1 MNLKKK
7 EYPRPN
13 IKLKKARGS
22 MEAVTGLFFLFF
34 MAVLLCAEFQRE
46 AYRSASLYME
56 DALAAS
62 NLASAVID
70 IEEYGIS
77 HMVQINDPIQAFERY
92 QNAVKEN
99 LQLNAD
105 WECANLTLI
114 SGPVSI
120 QKYIVYNVEREKI
133 AIYTVNGSGTVQLS
147 EGDLGSV
154 KAPNGMDITNTSVY
168 SEIAFHVN
176 GLFGTQ
182 VQAHKGKLVDIVSDV
197 QVEETKTEELEDEES
212 YERENNT

>member
-77 HMVQINDPIQAFERY
+77 HAIQISDPSQAFERY
-92 QNAVKEN
+92 QNAVKGN
-99 LQLNAD
+99 LQLNES
-105 WECANLTLI
+105 WECTNRTLI
-114 SGPVSI
+114 SGPVSVE
-120 QKYIVYNVEREKI
+120 KYIVYNVDKGKI
-133 AIYTVNGSGTVQLS
+133 TIFTVNANGAVQCS
-147 EGDLGSV
+147 EGDVGNV
-154 KAPNGMDITNTSVY
+154 KAPNGITITNTSVY
-168 SEIAFHVN
+168 SEISFPIN
-176 GLFGTQ
+176 GLFGTHF
-182 VQAHKGKLVDIVSDV
+182 QAHKGNLVDIVSDV
-197 QVEETKTEELEDEES
+197 
-212 YERENNT
+212 